1 LKRHEYFSHFFSTF
15 PDFLEHPRVVSLPYK
30 KNSKIARFEDHIDED
45 GTFQGDEEDLNAFL
59 NSIFTNLPNTSDV
72 GDDGG
77 FYTSIPISDLT
88 SHVTE
93 APPLPPPPSNTTTR
107 SSSPVSPQFQVS
119 SQPSSNHSSVNLSP
133 HNSLKNASTTGNPPS
148 THSRWSIEL
157 ARELWGSKAR
167 LSGEL
172 EDMVDEEEEEMVVEE
187 MIPFLSSPTSS
198 NPHDSE
204 VEPSSPTSPYN
215 PFKTLMNSGGDD
227 RNNRTV
233 NRRKKIGYGWT
244 KSKQRAKRKKTSPSS
259 SSQSSSNASS
269 RDPSPLRSIGGTNRK
284 RTKKGNEKRRKGE
297 DVVDPATSSQSSIT
311 IPTLLTST
319 RKFKKNKMKNSQSST
334 SSPINYS
341 KKSESTLAKNEES
354 EGDDMSSK
362 TNHPPSSPNNPRFLR
377 AYSASSPLIPTSS
390 LTSNHLSNQVG
401 STIVEESINLDGNA
415 LKYLFCC
422 FLF

>member
-1 LKRHEYFSHFFSTF
+1 
-15 PDFLEHPRVVSLPYK
+15 
-30 KNSKIARFEDHIDED
+30 
-45 GTFQGDEEDLNAFL
+45 L

-244 KSKQRAKRKKTSPSS
+244 KSKQRAKRKKTSSS